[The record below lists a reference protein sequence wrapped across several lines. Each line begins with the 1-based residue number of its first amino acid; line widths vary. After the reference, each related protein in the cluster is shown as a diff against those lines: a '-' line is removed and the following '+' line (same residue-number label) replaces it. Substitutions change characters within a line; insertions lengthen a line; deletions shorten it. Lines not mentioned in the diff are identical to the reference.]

1 MRKLIWTEPSL
12 SDLQAIFDY
21 ISKDSEY
28 YASIF
33 VSEIIE
39 SAEKLIDFPKM
50 GRIVPEYQQ
59 NDIREILIQRYRV
72 IHQLEQNQILIL
84 TVIHG
89 RRELTKL
96 MEIDEEQQQ

>member
-21 ISKDSEY
+21 ICKDSEY
-28 YASIF
+28 YDSIF
-33 VSEIIE
+33 VSEIID

-59 NDIREILIQRYRV
+59 NDIREIIVQSYRV
-72 IHQLEQNQILIL
+72 IYQLEQNQILIL

-96 MEIDEEQQQ
+96 MEIDEEEQ

>member
-1 MRKLIWTEPSL
+1 MRKLIWTEPAL

-33 VSEIIE
+33 IGEIIE
-39 SAEKLIDFPKM
+39 SAEKSTGFPEI

-59 NDIREILIQRYRV
+59 EDIREILVHSYRV
-72 IHQLEQNQILIL
+72 IYQLEQNQILIL

-89 RRELTKL
+89 RRDLTKL
-96 MEIDEEQQQ
+96 MELDEKEQ

>member
-1 MRKLIWTEPSL
+1 MRKLIWTEPAL

-28 YASIF
+28 YASVFIG
-33 VSEIIE
+33 EIIE
-39 SAEKLIDFPKM
+39 SAEKLTDFPEI

-59 NDIREILIQRYRV
+59 NDIREILVQSYRV
-72 IHQLEQNQILIL
+72 IYQLEQNQILIL

-89 RRELTKL
+89 RRDLTKL
-96 MEIDEEQQQ
+96 MELDEKQQ